1 MKTPSSKG
9 LTHAYPMF
17 KGCSIEEIGML
28 LLVCIAI
35 VLGIHVLIT
44 LLLVFSTHIAWDYFR
59 FGLIGV
65 VLIAALALRFI
76 AIPWFASK
84 KKGKPNNFWRLG
96 LAKKF
101 NSGLQLR
108 RTGFWDTRLMIDDA
122 NIKKSKKK

>member
-1 MKTPSSKG
+1 MKEPSSKG

-28 LLVCIAI
+28 LAVCVAA
-35 VLGIHVLIT
+35 VFSIHVLISLFLCFT
-44 LLLVFSTHIAWDYFR
+44 TSVAWFYFR

-65 VLIAALALRFI
+65 VLLSALSLRFI
-76 AIPWFASK
+76 AIPYFARA

-101 NSGLQLR
+101 NTGLQSR
-108 RTGFWDTRLMIDDA
+108 RTGYWDTRLSIQS
-122 NIKKSKKK
+122 KRKSKH